1 MDLGDKIGLGVG
13 LGVGIPTL
21 LVAIVALFKDS
32 PLARLVK
39 GYMRPAHQEEG
50 FKLMGR

>member
-32 PLARLVK
+32 PLARVIR
-39 GYMRPAHQEEG
+39 GYARPGHQEEG
-50 FKLMGR
+50 FNLIRR